1 MPRSEIRAIPVAVIR
16 WLRSLC
22 PLVALCLGMV
32 VLPVSAGCTATGT
45 TPPSMST
52 SQSVERATP
61 APPSPTRVSTPA
73 SALVHSHMPPSSP
86 EAGGTSYPIQ
96 MEDQINAMVSSA
108 ERMQALMQSPRL
120 TDPAWQDS
128 VTTEINVWRSTYQ
141 DAHKLEPPARYQAVH
156 QQYLAAL
163 ALANDAASNY
173 ASGLKHLDLSTMR
186 DGAAKIQRAQQLMI
200 DALAVMPCLS

>member
-1 MPRSEIRAIPVAVIR
+1 
-16 WLRSLC
+16 
-22 PLVALCLGMV
+22 
-32 VLPVSAGCTATGT
+32 
-45 TPPSMST
+45 
-52 SQSVERATP
+52 
-61 APPSPTRVSTPA
+61 
-73 SALVHSHMPPSSP
+73 MPPSSP

>member
-1 MPRSEIRAIPVAVIR
+1 
-16 WLRSLC
+16 
-22 PLVALCLGMV
+22 
-32 VLPVSAGCTATGT
+32 
-45 TPPSMST
+45 
-52 SQSVERATP
+52 
-61 APPSPTRVSTPA
+61 
-73 SALVHSHMPPSSP
+73 
-86 EAGGTSYPIQ
+86 